1 MPHVFGLRGVF
12 EVLMSTLPIFIISGC
27 PGAGKSS
34 LAKAL
39 LQRFDFGFYIAIDDL
54 REQVVAG
61 IAHPVPQYSEE
72 TARQF
77 ALAHAAAVANA
88 SIYAKAGFAVAIDDV
103 IFPASGEQL
112 IQQLAGFRVLP
123 VLLLPELAVALARNA
138 SRSNKNFDTSVL
150 APVIEQIHGVFTAQ
164 IESFDSWLI
173 LDNSHIT
180 NDEAVEVVL
189 EHFGL

>member
-1 MPHVFGLRGVF
+1 M
-12 EVLMSTLPIFIISGC
+12 MMNTSIFLISGC

-39 LQRFDFGFYIAIDDL
+39 LRRFDFGFYLAIDDL

-61 IAHPVPQYSEE
+61 IAHPVPQYTEE

-77 ALAHAAAVANA
+77 ALAHAAAAASA

-103 IFPASGEQL
+103 MFASAAERL
-112 IQQLAGFRVLP
+112 MQQLAPSRVLP
-123 VLLLPELAVALARNA
+123 VLLLPELSIALERNA
-138 SRSNKNFDTSVL
+138 SRSNKNFDTSIL
-150 APVIEQIHGVFTAQ
+150 APVIRQIHGDFTAQ
-164 IESFDSWLI
+164 IESFSGWLI

-180 NDEAVEVVL
+180 NDEAVEVVFR
-189 EHFGL
+189 HFGLQNSKG